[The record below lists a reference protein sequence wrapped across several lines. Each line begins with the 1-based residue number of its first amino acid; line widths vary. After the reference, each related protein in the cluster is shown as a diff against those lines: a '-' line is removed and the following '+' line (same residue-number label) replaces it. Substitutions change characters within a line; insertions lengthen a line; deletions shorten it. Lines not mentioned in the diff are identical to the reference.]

1 MITQHLLNT
10 SRNFKRSVGDSEGRV
25 FIFALA
31 TKTGTLTLTN
41 LHIWFKRCFH
51 SPAGVEGAGLGF
63 PRGWGSSPT
72 FSGVQSWLCVSCRE
86 PLGSCHGCCCCL
98 VCDGHGS
105 ALCSRETMSP
115 PAVQVS
121 QPNTLCIFF
130 PVSVVVS
137 NRLLRP
143 PSFLQMFLWGLM
155 GLVLVVVC
163 MSRVFMAAHFPHQV
177 IAGLFSGLSAAGPEN
192 ASVHAHF
199 QGPSLA
205 VCQEFWWPRSF
216 PGRSGS
222 TAPA

>member
-1 MITQHLLNT
+1 MLT
-10 SRNFKRSVGDSEGRV
+10 
-25 FIFALA
+25 
-31 TKTGTLTLTN
+31 TKTGTLTLMN
-41 LHIWFKRCFH
+41 LHIRFKRCFH

-63 PRGWGSSPT
+63 PRGWGVARPSR
-72 FSGVQSWLCVSCRE
+72 GVLSWLCVSCRE
-86 PLGSCHGCCCCL
+86 PLGSRHGCCCCL
-98 VCDGHGS
+98 VCDGHGA

-121 QPNTLCIFF
+121 QPNTLYIFF
-130 PVSVVVS
+130 WCQSLSPTVC

-177 IAGLFSGLSAAGPEN
+177 IAGLFSGLSVAGPEN
-192 ASVHAHF
+192 ASALAHF